1 MSTKNR
7 KFGPF
12 ILLYIVLFFITGTTT
27 YAEETTAEGGADSYG
42 AFNYRLVVPE
52 NQHDREA
59 AYFDLMM
66 TPGQQQTVQIELE
79 NASDQEMTIAVSLNG
94 AKTNRNGVIEYG
106 PSPME
111 DDKSLKFK
119 FKDLVKSEEKVTI
132 PPHTIVPLDINIAMP
147 ETSYDGILAGGIQLK
162 QVIKRD
168 ESQTG
173 IINEYAYLIALVL
186 RENETPVE
194 PDLELNDVSAGLA
207 NYQNAVFVNF
217 SNTQAVILDDM
228 TVSVQI
234 SPKDSEEVIYDTKKA
249 GMRMAPNSM
258 INFPVSMNGERM
270 EPGDYKAH
278 IIVTSRE
285 RKWEWT
291 REFTITDEEADKFNG
306 QDVYLV
312 QEKGIDWKLIALL
325 AAIAFVLLLSIF
337 FAVRKVRENRKS
349 SKKRKKK
356 LTKKK

>member
-1 MSTKNR
+1 MFSKN
-7 KFGPF
+7 KKYMPF
-12 ILLYIVLFFITGTTT
+12 ILLYIVLFFITGSTT

-42 AFNYRLVVPE
+42 EFNYRVVVPD
-52 NQHDREA
+52 NQFDRDA

-66 TPGQQQTVQIELE
+66 TTGQQQTVQIELE

-106 PSPME
+106 PSSIE

-119 FKDLVKSEEKVTI
+119 FKDLVKSEEQVTI
-132 PPHTIVPLDINIAMP
+132 PPNTVVPLDINITMP
-147 ETSYDGILAGGIQLK
+147 ETSYDGIIAGGIQLK
-162 QVIKRD
+162 QVIERD

-173 IINEYAYLIALVL
+173 IINEYAYLIALIL

-194 PDLELNDVSAGLA
+194 ADLELNDVYAGLS

-217 SNTQAVILDDM
+217 SNIQAAILGDM
-228 TVSVQI
+228 TVNVQI
-234 SPKDSEEVIYDTKKA
+234 SPKDSEEVLYDTKKA

-258 INFPVSMNGERM
+258 IDFPVSMNGEKM
-270 EPGDYKAH
+270 EAGDYKAY
-278 IIVTSRE
+278 IVVTSGE

-325 AAIAFVLLLSIF
+325 AAIAFVLLLIIF
-337 FAVRKVRENRKS
+337 FAVRKVRENKNKN
-349 SKKRKKK
+349 KKRKKK
-356 LTKKK
+356 TSKKK